1 MTGHETNNE
10 KETKMTTTKKN
21 TKADTSIKNLKRL
34 CKVAAEMR
42 AAGNEDGCQAVLA
55 AIHQALGAA

>member
-1 MTGHETNNE
+1 MTKIKN
-10 KETKMTTTKKN
+10 N
-21 TKADTSIKNLKRL
+21 TKADTSVKNLKRL

-55 AIHQALGAA
+55 AIHQALGVA